1 MSIPALTD
9 IQRNVCMRHL
19 DEAAFLWTQWES
31 SLDSPM
37 LNLRE
42 LHDLD
47 ERRLLA
53 HLDALVLGGSGVRE
67 ELITPALASGDP
79 ELVTVAALVLL
90 AIAPKDASAVREVLD
105 ALVEGGPDLRPCLQR
120 ALQLSAEP
128 TRVPAV
134 QKLLQQDDPALV
146 ATALEVLAFWDADA
160 GPTLPTLLAHP
171 APEVTAAALRAARVA
186 PGRVASAPVIRALDS
201 SHPEVRDEAL
211 ITGIALGLEPAFTG
225 CRQFA
230 SHPNVH
236 SRTAMLLL
244 AMGGEAVS
252 VRLLLEQLGR
262 PGARADAL
270 WALGFSGRREAAEA
284 CLELLD
290 TAELEGLA
298 AEAFRAITGLPLEG
312 AFLRPA
318 PEEDEEDEDDEDA
331 QRPHAPALPRADSDR
346 VRLWWRETEHRLKPQ
361 GRYLLGQPMGGE
373 WLLESLE
380 LVSLRRRHAMALE
393 VTLRG
398 RGAFPLQTRAFT
410 HLQRAQLRSA
420 VESARRWNLESPF
433 RTLSTPWRARGA
445 RPASAPRLT
454 ARCEEASLSAE
465 GLAVTSMGL
474 VSALGEDAS
483 GSCAAGRAALLR
495 IQELEEAYV
504 FDPTTREETPAY
516 GHSVPW
522 VTRGSTGLGRLV
534 ALGASGLRSLLRASG
549 QEDWEKVA
557 LFVTTRGGFHAR
569 LYAEQEGA
577 TPAEAVSLQTQLQQS
592 LLPRMLKALG
602 VHQAPRV
609 QKVFLGEAGF
619 FQALHEAAEL
629 LRQGRVEQCIVGG
642 IDSLVEPEM
651 VRRLDALRLLKS
663 PSNPVGFVPGEAA
676 AFLRLESPAA
686 ALRRKAPIEALLD
699 SPRCQIEPFHRK
711 SGQPALGLA
720 LASCIGATL
729 GPGRDHDSQVGLVI
743 AGLNGDAY
751 RAQDWGH
758 ALIRLRGE
766 GLLEAG
772 VPEWYPAF
780 PFGEAGAAMGPLG
793 VAMAARGFA
802 RAYTPPGTTLL
813 WVGSDTGERGALCIH
828 APPVLQS

>member
-1 MSIPALTD
+1 MSRSTESTKTALTD
-9 IQRNVCMRHL
+9 IQRNVCARHL

-31 SLDSPM
+31 SLDSPV
-37 LNLRE
+37 LTLGE
-42 LHDLD
+42 LHDVD

-53 HLDALVLGGSGVRE
+53 HLDALVLGGDGVRK

-90 AIAPKDASAVREVLD
+90 AMPPEDASALREVMD

-120 ALQLSAEP
+120 ALQLRAEP
-128 TRVPAV
+128 AWVPAV
-134 QKLLQQDDPALV
+134 QTLLQQDDPALV

-160 GPTLPTLLAHP
+160 GPALPSLLAHP

-186 PGRVASAPVIRALDS
+186 PGRVMSAPVIRALDS
-201 SHPEVRDEAL
+201 SHSEVRDEAL
-211 ITGIALGLEPAFTG
+211 ITGSALGLEPAFTE
-225 CRQFA
+225 CRQLA
-230 SHPNVH
+230 SHSNAH

-244 AMGGEAVS
+244 AMGGEAVN

-262 PGARADAL
+262 PGAKADAL

-290 TAELEGLA
+290 TAELDGLA

-312 AFLRPA
+312 VFLRPE
-318 PEEDEEDEDDEDA
+318 PEDDEDA
-331 QRPHAPALPRADSDR
+331 PRPHAPALPRADSDR
-346 VRLWWRETEHRLKPQ
+346 VRRWWQEAEHRLKPQ
-361 GRYLLGQPMGGE
+361 GRYLLGQPLGGA
-373 WLLESLE
+373 WLLESFE
-380 LVSLRRRHAMALE
+380 LVPLRRRHAMALE
-393 VTLRG
+393 VALRG
-398 RGAFPLQTRAFT
+398 RGAFPIQTRAST
-410 HLQRAQLRSA
+410 HLQRAQLRAA
-420 VESARRWNLESPF
+420 VASARQWNLESPF
-433 RTLSTPWRARGA
+433 RTLSTPWRASGA
-445 RPASAPRLT
+445 RPASTPRLPV
-454 ARCEEASLSAE
+454 RRQEPLLSAE

-474 VSALGEDAS
+474 VSALGEDAA

-504 FDPTTREETPAY
+504 FDPASREETPAY

-522 VTRGSTGLGRLV
+522 VTRGFTGLGRLV
-534 ALGASGLRSLLRASG
+534 ALGASGLRSLQRASG
-549 QEDWEKVA
+549 QDDWEKVA
-557 LFVTTRGGFHAR
+557 LLVTTHGGVHAR
-569 LYAEQEGA
+569 LHAEQEGA

-592 LLPRMLKALG
+592 LIPRMLKTLG
-602 VHQAPRV
+602 VRQAPRV

-642 IDSLVEPEM
+642 MDSLVEPEM

-676 AFLRLESPAA
+676 AFLRVEAPGA
-686 ALRRKAPIEALLD
+686 ALQRKAPIEALLA
-699 SPRCQIEPFHRK
+699 SPRRQVEPFHRK
-711 SGQPALGLA
+711 SGQPALGVA

-729 GPGRDHDSQVGLVI
+729 GSARGNDSQVGLVI

-802 RAYTPPGTTLL
+802 RAYAPPGTTLL

-828 APPVLQS
+828 APSVLHS